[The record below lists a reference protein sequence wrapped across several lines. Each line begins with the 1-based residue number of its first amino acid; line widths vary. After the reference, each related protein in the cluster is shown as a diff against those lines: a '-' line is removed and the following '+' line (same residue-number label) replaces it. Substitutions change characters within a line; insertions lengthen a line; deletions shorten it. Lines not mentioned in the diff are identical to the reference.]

1 MKGSTLSRA
10 LFAVAFLST
19 ASQPQPLRASPLS
32 PPSGSYELI
41 GRLELPHL
49 ERWGVD
55 KTTIPYQKIQ
65 DYSGVA
71 FRARAI
77 ATARSAS
84 NELSRATANN
94 LHRRSPAPLPFAV
107 PAAQIPLDREL
118 GGAICVIPR

>member
-1 MKGSTLSRA
+1 
-10 LFAVAFLST
+10 
-19 ASQPQPLRASPLS
+19 
-32 PPSGSYELI
+32 LI

-49 ERWGVD
+49 ERRGVD